1 MQLIRWIGIV
11 GGIMLLSTTV
21 RASNHLPQGF
31 VYLEE
36 VIPGVSL
43 DIRYASRNN
52 FVGERL
58 DGYMSA
64 RCILTREAAEALKRV
79 QTKLKAFDLGIKIY
93 DCYRPQRAVKH
104 ILSWAKD
111 LSDTQKKAR
120 FYPGINKKELI
131 SQGYIA
137 ERSSHSRGS
146 TVDLTI
152 VSLQDGRVLDMGT
165 PWGFFSPT
173 SWPSNMTFGP
183 QQRAHRM
190 LLQTLMVQ
198 YGFLPLREEWWH
210 FTLDE
215 EPFPD
220 TYFNFPVK

>member
-1 MQLIRWIGIV
+1 MRLMRWIIGCFIFSAGAV
-11 GGIMLLSTTV
+11 QAG
-21 RASNHLPQGF
+21 NNLPKGF
-31 VYLEE
+31 VYIEE
-36 VIPGVSL
+36 VIPGIAL
-43 DIRYASRNN
+43 NIRYTTRNN
-52 FVGERL
+52 FVGERI

-64 RCILTREAAEALKRV
+64 RCILTREAAEALKGV
-79 QTKLKAFDLGIKIY
+79 QAKLKAFDLGLKIY
-93 DCYRPQRAVKH
+93 DCYRPQRAVDH
-104 ILSWAKD
+104 FISWAKD
-111 LSDTQKKAR
+111 LDDTRKKAR
-120 FYPGINKKELI
+120 FYPGVNKKDLI

-165 PWGFFSPT
+165 PWDFFSPT
-173 SWPSNMTFGP
+173 SWPGNLTFGP

-198 YGFLPLREEWWH
+198 HGFLPLREEWWH

-220 TYFNFPVK
+220 TYFNFPVR